1 MNYLVR
7 IYSGRLNRKRY
18 GLGLLLCAGFI
29 IAVGAISAVA
39 LIPVLKKIHGGGSIA
54 AVVFVL
60 ILLPA
65 YVAHLFSLH
74 ARRLHDL
81 GKSGWYSLLCLVP
94 YINLI
99 VLIYLLLKN
108 GQENTNRFGEVPS
121 KETKLLDALLNKA
134 STLD

>member
-7 IYSGRLNRKRY
+7 IYNGRLNRKRY
-18 GLGLLLCAGFI
+18 GLGLLLCAGCI
-29 IAVGAISAVA
+29 IAVGAISAVVLVPA
-39 LIPVLKKIHGGGSIA
+39 LKKIPGGGSIA

-65 YVAHLFSLH
+65 YVAHLFSLY

-99 VLIYLLLKN
+99 VLIYLLLKK
-108 GQENTNRFGEVPS
+108 GPETANRFGEVPS
-121 KETKLLDALLNKA
+121 KEMKLLDALLNRA
-134 STLD
+134 